1 MLNPGI
7 VQIDKRTSSLGAFA
21 ELRAETLSFVMSV
34 YPLEKF
40 GSHSMDFLE
49 I

>member
-7 VQIDKRTSSLGAFA
+7 VEIDIRSSSLGAFA
-21 ELRAETLSFVMSV
+21 ELREATLSFVMFV
-34 YPLEKF
+34 YPLEQF
-40 GSHSMDFLE
+40 GSHWMDFLE